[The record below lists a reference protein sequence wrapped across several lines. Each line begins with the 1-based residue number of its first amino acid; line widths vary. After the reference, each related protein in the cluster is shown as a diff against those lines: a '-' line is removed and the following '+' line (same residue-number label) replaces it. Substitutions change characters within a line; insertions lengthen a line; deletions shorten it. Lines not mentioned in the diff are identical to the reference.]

1 MKGDV
6 SPRWQYT
13 QVGSSHFT
21 IFCKPE
27 TRSILRTHLFS
38 YTEERMLTQDPL
50 RSIPQDRIRI
60 HAGYLIRGNTWKKN
74 GQEPE
79 ELETMEPW
87 CRSDLKWRKEGC
99 LVEDVCG
106 PKGVP
111 QDHWGVLE
119 LKSSFKGAPY
129 FPTAVLHYHWCQAQ
143 LLARSP
149 RGSKASAWR
158 WTQWQISG
166 HSSLTVDFHL
176 MLLQSEVWVGAF
188 AWMVHKPNLLPE
200 LPLAL
205 GYLLK

>member
-1 MKGDV
+1 
-6 SPRWQYT
+6 
-13 QVGSSHFT
+13 
-21 IFCKPE
+21 
-27 TRSILRTHLFS
+27 
-38 YTEERMLTQDPL
+38 
-50 RSIPQDRIRI
+50 
-60 HAGYLIRGNTWKKN
+60 
-74 GQEPE
+74 
-79 ELETMEPW
+79 MEPW

-99 LVEDVCG
+99 LVEDVFG

-129 FPTAVLHYHWCQAQ
+129 FPTAVLHHHWCQAQ

-149 RGSKASAWR
+149 CGSKASAWR

-166 HSSLTVDFHL
+166 HCSLTVDFHL

-205 GYLLK
+205 GFLGFHTTWWYGIPKKGVSYSDRKFYSRNICSFYLLGPLIDMRL